1 MKRISK
7 PIKNTHLKVTYC
19 KICYT
24 ENLINDMTSFV
35 FFNHLIKARS
45 IFKHMHAILIIIV
58 ATVTIKNCNDG
69 FLRPIRDQTS
79 IISI

>member
-1 MKRISK
+1 
-7 PIKNTHLKVTYC
+7 
-19 KICYT
+19 
-24 ENLINDMTSFV
+24 MTWQVLF

-79 IISI
+79 IISIWRLIHQRKKIKANLKRV

>member
-1 MKRISK
+1 MLNGKFNQWHDK
-7 PIKNTHLKVTYC
+7 FC
-19 KICYT
+19 
-24 ENLINDMTSFV
+24 

-79 IISI
+79 IISIWRLIHQRKKKLKQT

>member
-1 MKRISK
+1 
-7 PIKNTHLKVTYC
+7 
-19 KICYT
+19 
-24 ENLINDMTSFV
+24 MTSFV